1 MEMLYQPTKKD
12 KCDRTNYWAV
22 SILPI
27 ISKIYEKIIY
37 NQLYKYF
44 NRKLFPSQCGFRQE
58 YSSQHSL
65 LVMTEKFKL
74 SIDKGNAFGALLTY
88 QKLLIALITHF

>member
-12 KCDRTNYWAV
+12 KCDKTNYWPV

-44 NRKLFPSQCGFRQE
+44 NRKLFPSQCGFR
-58 YSSQHSL
+58 
-65 LVMTEKFKL
+65 
-74 SIDKGNAFGALLTY
+74 
-88 QKLLIALITHF
+88 

>member
-37 NQLYKYF
+37 NQLYEYF
-44 NRKLFPSQCGFRQE
+44 NRKLFPSQCEFR
-58 YSSQHSL
+58 
-65 LVMTEKFKL
+65 
-74 SIDKGNAFGALLTY
+74 
-88 QKLLIALITHF
+88 

>member
-12 KCDRTNYWAV
+12 KCDKTNYWPV

-37 NQLYKYF
+37 TLIMNTLIVNF
-44 NRKLFPSQCGFRQE
+44 F
-58 YSSQHSL
+58 
-65 LVMTEKFKL
+65 LVNVDFVRNIVLNTVF
-74 SIDKGNAFGALLTY
+74 
-88 QKLLIALITHF
+88 